1 MRKLLI
7 APLITLLTAC
17 GGSGGN
23 DNSSNTIPSRP
34 DQSQNQPVAENNA
47 PTVVITGETIA
58 LSQESIT
65 LSTQLADAE
74 NDDLSM
80 NWKSSLA
87 DVTFKQNSLSE
98 TIVTFPAVTEK
109 KSIVITCE
117 VSDGVNQAVS
127 KNFNITLYPESID
140 AHIQMADEYKF
151 EGGSNVSINVPF
163 ETTSTIKSVTWD
175 IEGFDPDYQEVTNS
189 LADTHGDSSL
199 NLQLPAVTEVIEF
212 FVTII
217 IETNSGAH
225 KQTAKIKV
233 SSADGPVLT
242 VALAQGY
249 VVSSKSHLS
258 IVPTV
263 ANSDDIISYA
273 WTWAPEPQPTEPS
286 STKRIYQFYAPNVE
300 QEADFDVSLA
310 VTMKGNITKTAT
322 TTVKVLPI
330 PADNSLTLSSSHAL
344 AAAGQTVIIKSN
356 LEDTSEV
363 ESVTWD
369 IDGGFDKSL
378 LVEAPNQLT
387 IELPEPDDLKKL
399 HHVHYEVKYNSGVT
413 KTAKITLVYLSKSAT
428 RGEIQLK
435 NEYQEFDIYPQQE
448 VTANYTLTSSVP
460 LDSVRVVAAFGT
472 YTYDKLESE
481 YLDNNLAIT
490 VLDNDVP
497 LAGRRFFKIIA
508 KAGLAEKEF
517 NITAHAYDSLLRAYS
532 GIDEVFISGDRISVF
547 GQLVH
552 VDDKREYTPNWS
564 SDTARF
570 TFENPQTLTNEAI
583 INEAFRPE
591 AGTIKLRLSS
601 QDENATA
608 TRSEL
613 QIRFADDITI
623 KGSKYR
629 CTVKDRILQECV
641 DENEQL
647 HFEHPPAQL
656 KQVITRGSYVCL
668 LGYDGKVQCDGE
680 QGNPVLETP
689 NLTDI
694 VRLNAVGPETACGQR
709 QDTNWQCWGK
719 NATEIDSLLE
729 IPGQVHQILNLNE
742 QTCLV
747 RDGRMQCYQSGQK
760 IFESTGKFVSTLL
773 ERDGQICYQPKSSYT
788 VSCPLSH

>member
-17 GGSGGN
+17 GGGSDN
-23 DNSSNTIPSRP
+23 DSSNSTLTPRA
-34 DQSQNQPVAENNA
+34 DQSQNQPVSENSA
-47 PTVVITGETIA
+47 PTAFITGETIA
-58 LSQESIT
+58 LSKETIT
-65 LSTQLADAE
+65 LSTQFVDAE
-74 NDDLSM
+74 SDDLTV

-98 TIVTFPAVTEK
+98 TIVSFPAVTEK

-117 VSDGVNQAVS
+117 VSDGVNQPVS
-127 KNFNITLYPESID
+127 KNFNITLYPESIG

-175 IEGFDPDYQEVTNS
+175 IEGFDPDYQDVTEG

-217 IETNSGAH
+217 IETNNGAH
-225 KQTAKIKV
+225 KQTAKIKI
-233 SSADGPVLT
+233 SPADGPVLN
-242 VALAQGY
+242 VSLAKGY
-249 VVSSKSHLS
+249 AVSSTAHLS
-258 IVPTV
+258 IVPTI
-263 ANSDDIISYA
+263 ANSDDIIGYA
-273 WTWAPEPQPTEPS
+273 WSWAPDPQPTKPS
-286 STKRIYQFYAPNVE
+286 STKRVYQFYAPNVE
-300 QEADFDVSLA
+300 QETDFDVSLE

-322 TTVKVLPI
+322 TKVKVSPI
-330 PADNSLTLSSSHAL
+330 PADNKLSLSSSHAL

-387 IELPEPDDLKKL
+387 IELPEPDDLKKI
-399 HHVHYEVKYNSGVT
+399 HHVHYEVKYNTGVT
-413 KTAKITLVYLSKSAT
+413 KTAKIPLVYLSTSAT

-435 NEYQEFDIYPQQE
+435 DKYQEFEIYPQKE
-448 VTANYTLTSSVP
+448 VTANYKLASSVK

-481 YLDNNLAIT
+481 NHDNNLAIT
-490 VLDNDVP
+490 LLDNEVP
-497 LAGRRFFKIIA
+497 LAGRRFFKVIA

-517 NITAHAYDSLLRAYS
+517 NITAWAYDSLLRAYS
-532 GIDEVFISGDRISVF
+532 GIDEVFITGDRISVF
-547 GQLVH
+547 GQLIH
-552 VDDKREYTPNWS
+552 TDGKSEYAPNWS

-570 TFENPQTLTNEAI
+570 TFENPQTLANEAN
-583 INEAFRPE
+583 INEPFRPK
-591 AGTIKLRLSS
+591 ADTVKLRLVS
-601 QDENATA
+601 QDDNNKATS
-608 TRSEL
+608 SEL
-613 QIRFADDITI
+613 QIRFVDNITI
-623 KGSKYR
+623 EGEKYN
-629 CTVKDRILQECV
+629 CEVKDRVLQKCV
-641 DENEQL
+641 SENDQL
-647 HFEHPPAQL
+647 LFENQPEQL
-656 KQVITRGSYVCL
+656 KQVVARGNYVCL

-680 QGNPVLETP
+680 TENPVLDVP
-689 NLTDI
+689 NLENI
-694 VRLNAVGPETACGQR
+694 VRLNTVGLETVCGQR
-709 QDTNWQCWGK
+709 QDASWQCWGTR
-719 NATEIDSLLE
+719 ATKIENLLE
-729 IPGQVHQILNLNE
+729 QPGQVHQILNLNE

-747 RDGRMQCYQSGQK
+747 RDGKMQCYQDEK
-760 IFESTGKFVSTLL
+760 KTYESAGKFVSTLL
-773 ERDGQICYQPKSSYT
+773 EKDGQICYKPKSSYSI
-788 VSCPLSH
+788 SCPINN